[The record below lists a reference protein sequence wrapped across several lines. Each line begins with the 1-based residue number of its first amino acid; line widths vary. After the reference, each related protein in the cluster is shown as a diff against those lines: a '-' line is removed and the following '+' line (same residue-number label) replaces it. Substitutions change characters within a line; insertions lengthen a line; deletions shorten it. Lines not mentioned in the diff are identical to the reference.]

1 MNQPGRYS
9 DAEVKS
15 GVILGL
21 LAYTMW
27 GVFPVYFKWIE
38 SVAPTEVLVHRV
50 VWAVPFGALI
60 IMARRQWRDV
70 RAAFVDRTML
80 FWLALAALSISINWL
95 IYIWA
100 VQNERIFEASLGYY
114 INPLVYVAVGVVM
127 FGERLR
133 RLQIIAVVLA
143 SIGVAYLTING
154 GIFPWV
160 ALSLAALFTAYGV
173 IRKQVAIGA
182 MPGLF
187 VETSMLFP
195 LALAWLL
202 FLMAG
207 QQASFVAGGAGLS
220 ALLVLGGPITV
231 MPLLLFAIAA
241 KRLSLTTL
249 GFLQFLAPT
258 LQFCTGL
265 YYGEKLSPAHLVCF
279 ALIWAAVACFS
290 YDAVRASKKI
300 RAPERPVPSLEYS
313 GTAASRDAAMPIV
326 SKHLFVCFALLR
338 FLDDFFSY
346 VGRRRR
352 IVRELHRELA
362 TTRGQCTQVTDVA
375 EHLRQRRI
383 GFHTYAS
390 RAGIL

>member
-1 MNQPGRYS
+1 MKSGQGYS
-9 DAEVKS
+9 DAEVRS

-70 RAAFVDRTML
+70 RAAFVDRSML
-80 FWLALAALSISINWL
+80 SWLGLAALCISVNWL

-114 INPLVYVAVGVVM
+114 INPLMYVAVGVM
-127 FGERLR
+127 AFGERLR

-143 SIGVAYLTING
+143 LVGVSYLTISG

-173 IRKQVAIGA
+173 IRRQVDIGA

-187 VETSMLFP
+187 VETTMLFP
-195 LALAWLL
+195 FALAWLL
-202 FLMAG
+202 FLVYG
-207 QQASFVAGGAGLS
+207 HQASFAAGDTGLS
-220 ALLVLGGPITV
+220 MLLMLGGPITV
-231 MPLLLFAIAA
+231 MPLLLFAISA
-241 KRLSLTTL
+241 KRLSLTTI
-249 GFLQFLAPT
+249 GFMQFLAPT

-265 YYGEKLSPAHLVCF
+265 YYGEELTPAHIVCF
-279 ALIWAAVACFS
+279 GFIWGAVACFS
-290 YDAVRASKKI
+290 YDAVSASKK
-300 RAPERPVPSLEYS
+300 RPSQ
-313 GTAASRDAAMPIV
+313 A
-326 SKHLFVCFALLR
+326 
-338 FLDDFFSY
+338 
-346 VGRRRR
+346 
-352 IVRELHRELA
+352 
-362 TTRGQCTQVTDVA
+362 
-375 EHLRQRRI
+375 
-383 GFHTYAS
+383 
-390 RAGIL
+390 